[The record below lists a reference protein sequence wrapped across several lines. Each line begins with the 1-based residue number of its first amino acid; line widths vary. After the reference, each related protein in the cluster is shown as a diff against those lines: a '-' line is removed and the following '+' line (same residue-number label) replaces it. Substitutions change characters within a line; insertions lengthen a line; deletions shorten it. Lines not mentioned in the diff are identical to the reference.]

1 MYPKAFSIISILC
14 LSVLIACNGQKN
26 KSSGELK
33 TKADSVAYAIG
44 ASIGGSMKKDNLDSL
59 DLDILK
65 RGLHDALHGDSSLID
80 PMASQMVIQTYL
92 QDKKSAKG
100 NAALAE
106 GKKFLEE
113 NKKKP
118 GVIELPSG
126 LQYQVMKEGTGPMP
140 SATDTVVV
148 HYHGTRID
156 GFVFD
161 SSVDK
166 GQPATYPVNGFIQ
179 GWIEALQL
187 MKVGSKWKLFVPPSL
202 AYGERGNGP
211 NIGPNTTLIFEM
223 ELLDIKG
230 KK

>member
-1 MYPKAFSIISILC
+1 MYPKTFSIISVLC
-14 LSVLIACNGQKN
+14 LSILIACNGQKN

-44 ASIGGSMKKDNLDSL
+44 VSIGGSMKKDNLDSL

-65 RGLHDALHGDSSLID
+65 QGLKTALHGDSSLLD
-80 PMASQMVIQTYL
+80 PMQSQMVIQSYL
-92 QDKKSAKG
+92 QDKKKVAGDK
-100 NAALAE
+100 AIAE

-118 GVIELPSG
+118 GVIELPDG
-126 LQYQVMKEGTGPMP
+126 LQYQVMKEGTGPSP
-140 SATDTVVV
+140 SETDTVVV

-166 GQPATYPVNGFIQ
+166 GQPATYPVNGFIK

-187 MKVGSKWKLFVPPSL
+187 MKVGSKWKLFVPPAL

-223 ELLDIKG
+223 ELLEIKG